1 MSSESENSG
10 LFVASHLR
18 FKWVWVSL
26 GLLFVCAITILS
38 LVDLRPIGDALLQ
51 DKIMHVL
58 AYGFLMGWFAQIYWH
73 LKARVFLVIVL
84 VAMGVGVEYL
94 QSMVNYRQFDILDMV
109 ANTSGV
115 LLAWLMSY
123 TCLGRIFVGVEKLI
137 PR

>member
-38 LVDLRPIGDALLQ
+38 LVDLKPIEGALLQ

-73 LKARVFLVIVL
+73 LKARVLLVVVL

-94 QSMVNYRQFDILDMV
+94 QSMVSYRQFDTLDMV

-123 TCLGRIFVGVEKLI
+123 TWLGRIFVGVENLI